1 MSHARANADSTS
13 SQVPEH
19 VAVERG
25 IAEFRAGRPVL
36 VVAEQSIIAV
46 PVDGLDALRLRLF
59 RGGRSAAPLRL
70 VLTSRRARVLGI
82 EAQGAAAVLL
92 SEREDLD
99 TVLSFAADPV
109 VRGRLDG
116 VAAGP
121 AAIAAIN
128 LTKLAELLPA
138 LLIAE
143 SGQLRNPGAL
153 IEVEAAAVISFRQY
167 LAKSVRIAAS
177 ARVPIEGGA
186 AARVVVFRNAI
197 GGSPSAL
204 VVGEPNFGK
213 PVLVRLHSACLTGDV
228 FGSQRCDCGDQLK
241 LAMAR
246 MTEAS
251 GIILYL
257 EQEGRGLG
265 LANKMRA
272 YELQDLGFDTV
283 DANITLGFEDDERDY
298 QIAARMLALLGC
310 RRVVLL
316 TNNPAKLEGLSR
328 AGIEICG
335 SMPLQAPI
343 KPENRRYLTTKALRA
358 GHRLGHLLTGN
369 PHA

>member
-36 VVAEQSIIAV
+36 VVAKQSIIAV

-92 SEREDLD
+92 SEREDPD

-143 SGQLRNPGAL
+143 PGQLRNPGAL
-153 IEVEAAAVISFRQY
+153 IEVEAAVA
-167 LAKSVRIAAS
+167 LP
-177 ARVPIEGGA
+177 VP
-186 AARVVVFRNAI
+186 
-197 GGSPSAL
+197 
-204 VVGEPNFGK
+204 
-213 PVLVRLHSACLTGDV
+213 
-228 FGSQRCDCGDQLK
+228 
-241 LAMAR
+241 
-246 MTEAS
+246 
-251 GIILYL
+251 
-257 EQEGRGLG
+257 
-265 LANKMRA
+265 
-272 YELQDLGFDTV
+272 
-283 DANITLGFEDDERDY
+283 
-298 QIAARMLALLGC
+298 
-310 RRVVLL
+310 
-316 TNNPAKLEGLSR
+316 
-328 AGIEICG
+328 
-335 SMPLQAPI
+335 
-343 KPENRRYLTTKALRA
+343 
-358 GHRLGHLLTGN
+358 
-369 PHA
+369 